1 MLNLPFSLHRHR
13 HGNIFRHFPVRS
25 VGEHGIPFCRVWR
38 PITFKIY
45 KNTKIHNLGF
55 HSVESEDGSF
65 SKFTKYKNTEHGI
78 PFRRVWSSIIFRASG
93 AAVEWI
99 SDPVEN
105 NLQLESYFA
114 RFAKRRKRR
123 KNALS
128 APWNLPL
135 IFTENQRNVQMNC
148 FFHLMSW
155 LFSDLDKESKVN
167 LFSGTLIFL
176 WGGGVTIT
184 FSEMLLHKDTTNS
197 SNLCSVSN

>member
-13 HGNIFRHFPVRS
+13 HGNIFRHFPAPLRR
-25 VGEHGIPFCRVWR
+25 IPFCRVWR
-38 PITFKIY
+38 SIIFKIY
-45 KNTKIHNLGF
+45 KIQ
-55 HSVESEDGSF
+55 
-65 SKFTKYKNTEHGI
+65 KYKNTEHGI

-123 KNALS
+123 ENALS

-135 IFTENQRNVQMNC
+135 IFTENQRKVQMNC